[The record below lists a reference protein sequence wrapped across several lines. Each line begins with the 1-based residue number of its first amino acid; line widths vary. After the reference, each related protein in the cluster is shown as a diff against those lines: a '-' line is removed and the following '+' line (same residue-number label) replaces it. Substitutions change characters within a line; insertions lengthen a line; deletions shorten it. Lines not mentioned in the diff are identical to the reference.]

1 MKYVRGF
8 YFTQTVRLC
17 ALFSKNNVGFSDF
30 CIFKQFVLAVVR
42 RWILT
47 TWYSD
52 EKVFL
57 SSVNEVCIL
66 CIDLLLMRG
75 SHVSFIDM
83 SDELL

>member
-42 RWILT
+42 R
-47 TWYSD
+47 
-52 EKVFL
+52 
-57 SSVNEVCIL
+57 
-66 CIDLLLMRG
+66 
-75 SHVSFIDM
+75 
-83 SDELL
+83 